1 MGTRGEGRHR
11 QRHRVEGPASCVGGA
26 ARSPCAAQSSEGQ
39 GEQEGARAGRVRQ
52 GLWLLQLVFTESRE
66 GWGAPPAR
74 GGPPR
79 RARSQ

>member
-1 MGTRGEGRHR
+1 MPPR
-11 QRHRVEGPASCVGGA
+11 A
-26 ARSPCAAQSSEGQ
+26 SEGQ

-52 GLWLLQLVFTESRE
+52 GLWLLQLVFTESQE
-66 GWGAPPAR
+66 GWGAPPVR